1 MSESAMQSALFEFY
15 AIASNRIPV
24 LEFAFHVPNGEKRDK
39 STAKRL
45 KSLGVKSGVP
55 DVLLPVPSV
64 INNEQ
69 FCGLAIELKF
79 GRNRLSQNQMRW
91 LDTLEQHGWYCIVAY
106 DWIQAAQETLIYLN
120 HNPAEFGLTT
130 TSQL

>member
-69 FCGLAIELKF
+69 FCGQIIKLVF
-79 GRNRLSQNQMRW
+79 
-91 LDTLEQHGWYCIVAY
+91 D
-106 DWIQAAQETLIYLN
+106 
-120 HNPAEFGLTT
+120 
-130 TSQL
+130 